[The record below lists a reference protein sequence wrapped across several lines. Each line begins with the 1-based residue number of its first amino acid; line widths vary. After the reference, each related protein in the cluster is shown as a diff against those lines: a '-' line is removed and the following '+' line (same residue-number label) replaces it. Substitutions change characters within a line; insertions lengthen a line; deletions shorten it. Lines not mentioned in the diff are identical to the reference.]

1 MTSMAADPIRDAA
14 RGAAPARPRARRP
27 RPGARTG
34 AAGAPWGRIRAPSA
48 TMPRGPPNEP
58 RLASR
63 ARLSRVCRPCRDCR
77 LNNGLAEAR
86 TRKQGIAQVLPVT
99 SNRFQSR
106 WQCPRPASRRRRVTP
121 EAAQP
126 TPIPDAPLRARNGH
140 VLGRRSPLPVRH
152 GAGPSQRSQLE
163 PRQRDYGRPAPVRR
177 RPASAR
183 SVLSPMHRGTPYDP
197 MFPLVWAPV
206 MRTACNGLLPTRRAG
221 SIALS
226 RTRDG
231 PFFLSRAS
239 ARRRTAEAAVFGRH

>member
-1 MTSMAADPIRDAA
+1 VARHPPAPVRAAL
-14 RGAAPARPRARRP
+14 GQGPARAQQG
-27 RPGARTG
+27 RPGAEFGRQARQCPEGPRTNRG
-34 AAGAPWGRIRAPSA
+34 WRQELVFREFAGRAETVASTLGSPGPAPGIGDSA
-48 TMPRGPPNEP
+48 
-58 RLASR
+58 
-63 ARLSRVCRPCRDCR
+63 
-77 LNNGLAEAR
+77 GLAGDQE
-86 TRKQGIAQVLPVT
+86 PV
-99 SNRFQSR
+99 SSR
-106 WQCPRPASRRRRVTP
+106 WRCPRPASRRRRVTA

-152 GAGPSQRSQLE
+152 GAGPSQRSHLE

-183 SVLSPMHRGTPYDP
+183 SVLNPMHRGTPYDP
-197 MFPLVWAPV
+197 IFPLVWAPV

-221 SIALS
+221 SIAPS